1 MFIAYSSIRV
11 RVICTRPVHLD
22 EEEEEGAAAAE
33 VVEADAKLGSI
44 APGASRRLRVPPPP
58 ASWKDGCVCCLACLW
73 GEVGHKEHSMRDG
86 GRTARFRAGLE
97 ALFSATTIGNKVRL
111 EGQDGIHTLQ
121 CSARASM
128 GPVAGV

>member
-1 MFIAYSSIRV
+1 MFTELLLNVHCIFIAHSSFRV

-22 EEEEEGAAAAE
+22 EEEEEEGAAAAE
-33 VVEADAKLGSI
+33 VAEADAKFGSI

-73 GEVGHKEHSMRDG
+73 GEVGHKEHNMRGG

-111 EGQDGIHTLQ
+111 EG
-121 CSARASM
+121 
-128 GPVAGV
+128 